1 MIWIAG
7 GDVLIA
13 FIPCLQARAARA
25 MRAARARAARA
36 TRAARA
42 RAAKARAARAVRAAT
57 VAKIR
62 GHSILKKVNSG
73 KEGLE
78 ALMLA
83 TLKT

>member
-25 MRAARARAARA
+25 

-42 RAAKARAARAVRAAT
+42 RAAKARAARAARAAT

>member
-25 MRAARARAARA
+25 MRAARA

-42 RAAKARAARAVRAAT
+42 RAAKARAARAARAAT

>member
-1 MIWIAG
+1 MHAKVVNVG
-7 GDVLIA
+7 RNVLDA

-42 RAAKARAARAVRAAT
+42 RAAKARAARAAT